1 MSEWIVIAHRY
12 ATLDERTGAFQP
24 AATKGTEVVDE
35 VIGEQLGEPIEL
47 APSIRFVV
55 DSKQLMDLEPVM
67 RAQRDTPSACRTIR

>member
-1 MSEWIVIAHRY
+1 MSERIVIAHRY
-12 ATLDERTGAFQP
+12 ATLDERTGACQP

-35 VIGEQLGEPIEL
+35 VIGDSSESRSNSPLHTC
-47 APSIRFVV
+47 VV